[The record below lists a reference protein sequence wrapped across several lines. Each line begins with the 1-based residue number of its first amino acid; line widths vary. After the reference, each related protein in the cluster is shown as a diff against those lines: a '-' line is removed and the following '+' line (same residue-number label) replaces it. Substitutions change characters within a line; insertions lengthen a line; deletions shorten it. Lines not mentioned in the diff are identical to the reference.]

1 MNMKMA
7 RVRDRTRMTL
17 TSRASSPRR
26 RGSSVFVPGGIAD
39 SRLRGDDGVLKPGL
53 SKHQSGLTLLEL
65 MIVLVIVALL
75 ATIAWPGFAEH
86 FQRVRR
92 QDAITTLLRI
102 QLQQEQ
108 WRAQDTDYA
117 TLAELGWGPARSLEG
132 HYRLELR
139 GRDAAGFLVVARPRR
154 QGAQAGDACGSF
166 ALNQDGP
173 VPGSG
178 YADARCWRG

>member
-1 MNMKMA
+1 MKTVHM
-7 RVRDRTRMTL
+7 
-17 TSRASSPRR
+17 
-26 RGSSVFVPGGIAD
+26 
-39 SRLRGDDGVLKPGL
+39 
-53 SKHQSGLTLLEL
+53 QGLTLLEL

-108 WRAQDTDYA
+108 WRARDTDYA
-117 TLAELGWGPARSLEG
+117 SLAELGWTPARSLDG
-132 HYRLELR
+132 HYRLQLR
-139 GRDAAGFLVVARPRR
+139 GRGAAGFRVIARPRAS
-154 QGAQAGDACGSF
+154 GPQAGDPCGAF
-166 ALNQDGP
+166 ALDQDGP
-173 VPGSG
+173 VLASG